1 MLNVFN
7 RDELP
12 RHLSNIPG
20 LDICEDLVISPFR
33 DGWFQLGVWTV
44 ASKRN
49 DRNVEDVIG
58 RQCVLL
64 ATGEFPE
71 VYAKLE
77 SVGNSFGSLGKPGGL
92 IRGSGDEQE
101 YSYNPFHCFD
111 LCLTSTGC
119 EPLVFAR
126 AVHDKMTLFINPD
139 IELFFEL
146 EKRDSGYEIWWDP
159 RRSLEVMRRVN
170 VDGDNV
176 IVVEI
181 RIEYLQKYL
190 QARQQSLVVGHYR
203 HRLLFDPSP
212 EALQSFVAEDVE
224 CGGPERSIKAILQNW
239 GHRRDL
245 LGTPLQRRLH
255 FWFEIKPPEIDITN
269 PWAETP
275 PFDPYTYTLPTE
287 IGPVAPA
294 RWRYFRETPGRQ
306 FDGMYC
312 DPMSRVY
319 FQQNVLSK
327 YEGVSGFEV
336 LDDGSVSH
344 RSYWGLVRSTE
355 RLGNEMIS
363 SAVVDFAEGVP
374 FAEWLHWQQY
384 VIDPPS
390 REARQ
395 IILEEKCI
403 PDAVNF
409 LLEELEELNN
419 AFSHL
424 VEKLGV
430 QVNDSIWNG
439 SDDGLAS
446 RQLKWVYPS
455 NADDDEFLKRATLL
469 STLIV
474 DELSARTMRRVLQVW
489 DRNLHLKDTV
499 SCQTLG
505 SRKLLERLTLTAT
518 VIAQLNPAKREIAS
532 LIGKAEKS
540 EGDLVD
546 CETEVH
552 RELGGLYDRIRK
564 DLAALAF
571 LYDLRT
577 HGGIAHPPSK
587 AKAAAAA
594 VELGL
599 SDGSWH
605 RADYLTL
612 LDLISKSVKRCK
624 ERLLDAVG
632 HI

>member
-1 MLNVFN
+1 MLSVFN

-12 RHLSNIPG
+12 THLSNIPE
-20 LDICEDLVISPFR
+20 LDICDDLVISPFR
-33 DGWFQLGVWTV
+33 DGWFKLGIWTV
-44 ASKRN
+44 ASRRD
-49 DRNVEDVIG
+49 DRNVEDVIE
-58 RQCVLL
+58 RQCALL
-64 ATGEFPE
+64 ATGAFSR

-77 SVGNSFGSLGKPGGL
+77 SVGNSFGGLGKPGGL
-92 IRGSGDEQE
+92 IRGSSEEQE
-101 YSYNPFHCFD
+101 YNYNPFHHFN
-111 LCLTSTGC
+111 LYLTSTGC

-159 RRSLEVMRRVN
+159 RRSLEVVRRVN
-170 VDGDNV
+170 VDGNNV

-190 QARQQSLVVGHYR
+190 QARQQSLLVGHYR

-212 EALQSFVAEDVE
+212 EAIHSFVAEDVE
-224 CGGPERSIKAILQNW
+224 CGGPERRTKAILQNW
-239 GHRRDL
+239 GHRRDM
-245 LGTPLQRRLH
+245 LGTLLQRRLH
-255 FWFEIKPPEIDITN
+255 FWFEIQPPEIDISN
-269 PWAETP
+269 PWAEIP

-287 IGPVAPA
+287 LGPVAPA
-294 RWRYFRETPGRQ
+294 RWRHFRETPGRQ
-306 FDGMYC
+306 FDGVYC

-336 LDDGSVSH
+336 RDDGSVSH

-384 VIDPPS
+384 VMDPPS
-390 REARQ
+390 RQARQ
-395 IILEEKCI
+395 IIVGEKCI
-403 PDAVNF
+403 PDAVNA
-409 LLEELEELNN
+409 LVKELEELNK
-419 AFSHL
+419 AISRL
-424 VEKLGV
+424 VEKLGI
-430 QVNDSIWNG
+430 QVNDSLWTG
-439 SDDGLAS
+439 SDDGLAF

-455 NADDDEFLKRATLL
+455 NEDDDEFLKRATLL

-474 DELSARTMRRVLQVW
+474 DELSAKAMRRILQVW
-489 DRNLHLKDTV
+489 DRNLHLKDAV
-499 SCQTLG
+499 SRQTLG

-518 VIAQLNPAKREIAS
+518 VIAQLNPAKKEIAS
-532 LIGKAEKS
+532 LIGQAEKP
-540 EGDLVD
+540 ERAFVD
-546 CETEVH
+546 GEVDVQ
-552 RELGGLYDRIRK
+552 RELRHLYERIRQ

-571 LYDLRT
+571 LYELRT
-577 HGGIAHPPSK
+577 HGGVAHPPNK

-594 VELGL
+594 VDLGL

-605 RADYLTL
+605 RADYLKL
-612 LDLISKSVKRCK
+612 LELTAKSVKICK
-624 ERLLDAVG
+624 ERLLDAEEY
-632 HI
+632 I